1 MWSSAWHLVNAQYCT
16 NAPTILQSNG
26 QTNREKYKMFSCNSQ
41 DVYCD
46 CFCLNFPGSN
56 GAHYR
61 NILDEG
67 NRQKRGENSNKILFF
82 DGVP

>member
-1 MWSSAWHLVNAQYCT
+1 MHNTAQMHPQYFR
-16 NAPTILQSNG
+16 AMG
-26 QTNREKYKMFSCNSQ
+26 KQTMYTGKSVKCFPAIHRMFTVITSGLS
-41 DVYCD
+41 
-46 CFCLNFPGSN
+46 FPGSN

-67 NRQKRGENSNKILFF
+67 NRQKRGENSHEILFF